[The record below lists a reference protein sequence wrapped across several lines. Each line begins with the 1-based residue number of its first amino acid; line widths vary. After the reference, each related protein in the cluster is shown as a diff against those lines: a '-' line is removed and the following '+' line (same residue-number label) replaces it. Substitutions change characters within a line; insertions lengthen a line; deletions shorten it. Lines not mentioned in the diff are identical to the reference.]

1 MEKDLIKQFN
11 LPGYVKGKT
20 FADASKA
27 INNKFKDRDDPT
39 SIKTKEELLSRLAKA
54 QEYIKM
60 QESLAANAEE
70 VPEMQNIPE
79 QFAEG
84 GSMNDYL
91 GVAKTALDFGNELFG
106 DTGVDDSGNMQ
117 YEKVNEF
124 GSTASG
130 ALKGVQAGTAI
141 LPGIGT
147 AVGALAGGVS
157 GLFGA
162 KRKNEDIV
170 EANNN
175 FALSKTAN
183 LRSDFGMGG
192 KMKYAEGGNL
202 DDLFKVKNEAFN
214 NAVNF
219 EPTMATFNKA
229 EGKGLA
235 RGVNWLSENFGNIAQ
250 YAPIVNNALEL
261 KNLDKPITERGT
273 RMDNMYAKNLFD
285 TNTLVNQ
292 VNQNDVNAALEE
304 ASGGDLGAL
313 RTNILAGNLN
323 KNKAISEAMM
333 KADQINR
340 DEGRFKFQSDFNKDR
355 INVSLDQNY
364 LERKDRDMGMY
375 ETTKSNLRRQLFE
388 DLGDIGREEVNKKLV
403 RDMFGYKWNGKYYV
417 DPKTGAKFTQ
427 AEVAAKI
434 KQNKENGES

>member
-202 DDLFKVKNEAFN
+202 DDIFKVKNEAFN
-214 NAVNF
+214 NDVNF

-364 LERKDRDMGMY
+364 L
-375 ETTKSNLRRQLFE
+375 
-388 DLGDIGREEVNKKLV
+388 V
-403 RDMFGYKWNGKYYV
+403 
-417 DPKTGAKFTQ
+417 
-427 AEVAAKI
+427 
-434 KQNKENGES
+434 